1 MTKPRISK
9 VFDMSKYLGTKSGI
23 ELRDVLLFI
32 SEFVNDFIACV
43 TNGLSYQDNFDCE
56 YKQVS
61 LFNGRETVVGTN
73 KPTKRVTEIR
83 VRQVV
88 DDVFYI
94 VDAFGWRYNA
104 DGNIVVTIVYYG
116 TTPFGFSPTVNL
128 IVYYS

>member
-61 LFNGRETVVGTN
+61 LFNGVETVVGIS

-83 VRQVV
+83 VRQIV

-104 DGNIVVTIVYYG
+104 DGNIVVKIVYFG
-116 TTPFGFSPTVNL
+116 TTPSGFSPPVNL

>member
-56 YKQVS
+56 YKTVS
-61 LFNGRETVVGTN
+61 LFNGRETIVGIS

-88 DDVFYI
+88 DDFYYI
-94 VDAFGWRYNA
+94 VDSFGWKYNS
-104 DGNIVVTIVYYG
+104 DGNLVVTIVYFG
-116 TTPFGFSPTVNL
+116 STPANFNPQVNL